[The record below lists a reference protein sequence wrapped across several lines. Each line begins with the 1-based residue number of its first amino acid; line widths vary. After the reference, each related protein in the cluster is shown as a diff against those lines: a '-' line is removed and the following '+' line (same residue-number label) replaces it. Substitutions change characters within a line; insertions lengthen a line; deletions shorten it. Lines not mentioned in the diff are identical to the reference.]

1 MAKSFHLRRL
11 VLVAAAAALIDGSAM
26 AMAAQTD
33 SPDLTAAAAQHG
45 AKASDAAHA
54 GIWKAVSPASGTM
67 HGEFANN
74 DPFGVSV
81 GVKIQA
87 DCSLNWIDPDSGKL
101 YCFST
106 ATSLVYFLDAPHFYL
121 ARARKNWGRLAS
133 AGAASTER

>member
-1 MAKSFHLRRL
+1 MASLRSLLRAS
-11 VLVAAAAALIDGSAM
+11 VFAAAAALALVCALAIAGQPDA
-26 AMAAQTD
+26 
-33 SPDLTAAAAQHG
+33 PDLTAAATQHG
-45 AKASDAAHA
+45 ATASDAEHA

-106 ATSLVYFLDAPHFYL
+106 ATSLVYFLDAPHSYL
-121 ARARKNWGRLAS
+121 ARARKNWARLAS
-133 AGAASTER
+133 AGAGNTQR